1 VKRNLLLKGTRFRA
15 LYIADSFVLFAILF
29 ASLLVRFG
37 TTWPKS
43 FSTYLGGF
51 FIAVL
56 IHLLVYYFGELYE
69 ASPRIGARLLLPR
82 VTALTTFAV
91 LIDATLAL
99 ITGFFLMPRGNL
111 VAFGIFGSL
120 GIAFNRWLSH
130 KVRNNRFGKPRVL
143 LVGNETDISLGS
155 DHISLSEPE
164 ITVVG
169 STNNSMDL
177 ASRARELSATDIL
190 LMSAGGLES
199 VYPAPLADIEKQR
212 IGIFQRV
219 IPSDTLLGLKRSL
232 QIGGMPFIALRAH
245 SLSKPRLTLKRMI
258 ELLYLWIGL
267 IPLLLIT
274 TFVASYVRLLAGK
287 NIIYRQ
293 ERTGKFGRTFMML
306 KFRTMTENAEISTGV
321 IKAEYKDARVIKG
334 LDWVRKTRLDE
345 IPQFVN
351 VLKGEMSIIGPRPER
366 PDFTNQYQLE
376 IPGYERRHDIA
387 PGITGLAQVKGRY
400 HTDPAYKLG
409 HDLQYLVN
417 WSPILDLQILFQ
429 TIWTIL
435 VRRL

>member
-1 VKRNLLLKGTRFRA
+1 MNRNLLLKGTRFRA
-15 LYIADSFVLFAILF
+15 LYIADSFVLFAVLF

-37 TTWPKS
+37 TSWPKS
-43 FSTYLGGF
+43 FGTYCVGF
-51 FIAVL
+51 LIAVL
-56 IHLLVYYFGELYE
+56 IHLFVYYFGELYE
-69 ASPRIGARLLLPR
+69 ASPRIGARSLLPR
-82 VTALTTFAV
+82 ITALTTFAV

-111 VAFGIFGSL
+111 VAFGIFSSL

-130 KVRNNRFGKPRVL
+130 KVRNKRFGKPRVL
-143 LVGNETDISLGS
+143 LVGNDVDISLGS
-155 DHISLSEPE
+155 DHILMSEPD

-169 STNNSMDL
+169 STNSPIGL
-177 ASRARELSATDIL
+177 ARRARELSATDIL
-190 LMSAGGLES
+190 LMSAGGLQS
-199 VYPAPLADIEKQR
+199 VYPAPLTDIEEQR

-258 ELLYLWIGL
+258 ELLYLAIGL
-267 IPLLLIT
+267 IPLALIT
-274 TFVASYVRLLAGK
+274 IFVASYVRLLAGK

-293 ERTGKFGRTFMML
+293 ERTGKFGQPFLML

-321 IKAEYKDARVIKG
+321 IKADYKDARVIKG
-334 LDWVRKTRLDE
+334 LDWVRRTRLDE
-345 IPQFVN
+345 IPQFIN